1 MERYDL
7 MGIPYATQAEAI
19 AGLIDNKAMTPLK
32 TKQSIQENA
41 PVKTVNGKTGD
52 IIVDSLPP
60 GTIIAYAGDSVPDGF
75 IDGSGAAVSRKTYE
89 RLFNVFGTKY
99 GAGDGSTTFNL
110 PNLNNNSFLEGSTT
124 AGTVKSAGLPNIR
137 GSIEFFGS
145 SNSEYSATNI
155 NLMDG
160 VFDGIDTFADAY
172 GVWTQ
177 TVPRANVPYGF
188 SFNANLYN
196 TVYSDSVNTVQPKS
210 VTVKFC
216 IKY

>member
-41 PVKTVNGKTGD
+41 PVKTVNGETGD

-75 IDGSGAAVSRKTYE
+75 VDGSGAAVSRKTYE
-89 RLFNVFGTKY
+89 RIFNVFGTKY

-110 PNLNNNSFLEGSTT
+110 PNLNNGSFLEGSNT
-124 AGTVKSAGLPNIR
+124 AGTVKSAGLPNIMGAMNFRVTTEGYMICAGGGYAFR
-137 GSIEFFGS
+137 GELLDGNMGAGLVASGNVTKVTRLNLDAS
-145 SNSEYSATNI
+145 LHNS
-155 NLMDG
+155 
-160 VFDGIDTFADAY
+160 
-172 GVWTQ
+172 
-177 TVPRANVPYGF
+177 
-188 SFNANLYN
+188 
-196 TVYSDSVNTVQPKS
+196 VYRNDITTVQPKS

>member
-7 MGIPYATQAEAI
+7 MGIPFATQEEAI

-41 PVKTVNGKTGD
+41 PVKTVNGETGD

-110 PNLNNNSFLEGSTT
+110 PNLNNGSFLEGSTT
-124 AGTVKSAGLPNIR
+124 AGTVKSAGLPNAK
-137 GSIEFFGS
+137 GSFDHRMYDNNGLALRNPQE
-145 SNSEYSATNI
+145 
-155 NLMDG
+155 
-160 VFDGIDTFADAY
+160 VF
-172 GVWTQ
+172 
-177 TVPRANVPYGF
+177 
-188 SFNANLYN
+188 L
-196 TVYSDSVNTVQPKS
+196 SDEDLIQ
-210 VTVKFC
+210 
-216 IKY
+216 

>member
-41 PVKTVNGKTGD
+41 PVKTVNGETGD

-75 IDGSGAAVSRKTYE
+75 VDGSGAAVSRKTYE
-89 RLFNVFGTKY
+89 RIFNVFGTKY

-110 PNLNNNSFLEGSTT
+110 PNLNNGSFLEGSNT
-124 AGTVKSAGLPNIR
+124 AGTVKSAGLPNIT
-137 GSIEFFGS
+137 GSIGAAVDTYKYATVSGCFLNTTTDNSNQELYDRSDSGGAAQFG
-145 SNSEYSATNI
+145 Y
-155 NLMDG
+155 LD
-160 VFDGIDTFADAY
+160 
-172 GVWTQ
+172 
-177 TVPRANVPYGF
+177 
-188 SFNANLYN
+188 FNASKSNVIYGKS
-196 TVYSDSVNTVQPKS
+196 TTVQPKS

>member
-1 MERYDL
+1 

-41 PVKTVNGKTGD
+41 PVKTVNGETGD

-75 IDGSGAAVSRKTYE
+75 VDGSGAAVSRKTYE
-89 RLFNVFGTKY
+89 RIFNVFGTKY

-110 PNLNNNSFLEGSTT
+110 PNLNNGSFLEGSNT
-124 AGTVKSAGLPNIR
+124 AGTVKSAGLPNLEGGIYNMR
-137 GSIEFFGS
+137 LITN
-145 SNSEYSATNI
+145 NSDVGKSTN
-155 NLMDG
+155 G
-160 VFDGIDTFADAY
+160 VF
-172 GVWTQ
+172 
-177 TVPRANVPYGF
+177 ANANYVEQKIASSPHGSHSTYYDNIV
-188 SFNANLYN
+188 FNARWYN
-196 TVYSDSVNTVQPKS
+196 AIFGNSDTVQPKS